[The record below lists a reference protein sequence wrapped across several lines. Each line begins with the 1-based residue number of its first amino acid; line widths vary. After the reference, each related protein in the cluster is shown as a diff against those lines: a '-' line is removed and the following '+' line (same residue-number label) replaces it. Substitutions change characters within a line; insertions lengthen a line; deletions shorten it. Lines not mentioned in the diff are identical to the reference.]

1 MAGDASIRV
10 YRSNRAEVLTEAL
23 AEVVG
28 DPLADPL
35 AAEWIVVQGR
45 GMATWLAGQLAE
57 KLGVWANAQMLYP
70 RNFVQRVI
78 ALGLGS
84 QPSAAYGEE
93 SLPWVILSCLDD
105 LLETAAFAPLARY
118 VKSDSDG
125 MRRWQLASAVARC
138 FDEYLSYRPEDLL
151 RWESG
156 GSLDA
161 DEQWQALLWRSIRGR
176 LGPQHV
182 AARARDFVERMAQE
196 STDVFPQRVCIFG
209 LSSMPP
215 IYVRV
220 MVALCRHAEVH
231 LFSLSPCQEYW
242 ADSVSPEQAL
252 RSIERGTA
260 EEELHLDV
268 AHPLLASLGGQ
279 GAAFQRL
286 LDREI
291 EAASCA
297 LIERPDTLYRLPE
310 GETVLARLQRRILG
324 GAAPLNPM
332 ARADRA
338 VDASIAIHSCH
349 SPTREVEVLRD
360 QLLEMLTNGSDF
372 RPEDV
377 VVMMPDIEA
386 YAPLIEAVFSADR
399 TDPRFIPFHIA
410 DRSLRSDAPVL
421 DALDRLL
428 TLVGGRVAQSEVV
441 DLLRLDVVHRRFGI
455 EAHEIETA
463 ARWLAESGV
472 RWGIDGEHRSE
483 HGFSSDAQN
492 TWQFGLDRL
501 LLGYA
506 MPTAEQG
513 TFGGVL
519 PYDEIEG
526 SSSELL
532 GRLAAFC
539 DALFASLG
547 ACRSSRTVDDWH
559 HVLSQL
565 LSQFFVSDDDT
576 AWQHERV
583 LGALGQLREWVAGAD
598 FCGELSL
605 PVVRAWLSG
614 RLESGAAERGFV
626 AGGVT
631 FCAMVP
637 MRSIPFEIV
646 CLLGMNDGAF
656 PRQTRR
662 VDFDRMR
669 FSGLRDGDRSRRDD
683 DRYLFLESVLSAR
696 SRLLI
701 SYCGQSIKDDR
712 TRPPSV
718 VLSELLD
725 QLRAD
730 HEDPTTEP
738 FDLARG
744 AREEDEALAHVL
756 PRVLTRHP
764 LQPFSARYFDGSDER
779 LFSYVAYPSTDE
791 AVAVT
796 PSTLFTQP
804 LGLPENAS
812 DDIELE
818 ELIDFYGDPI
828 LYLLRRRLRVA
839 FHRVEDQA
847 CDGLPL
853 LLSSLESYQVGDR
866 LLSWEDTKEAAEQQS
881 LLRATGMMPPGGL
894 GALVTQDLQV
904 RSTAILSVAKALRG
918 DGTVQSVAVRVELPD
933 GPAIHGV
940 VPNVYGDRVV
950 GQQFSAV
957 TARHVL
963 GAWIRHLALTAAA
976 PHRVAHGSAIVGQK
990 DKDYVSYRFPGPA
1003 PEAAE
1008 RLQELVAHYQIGQ
1021 REPLLLCP
1029 SAAFA
1034 YARVLARKPDEVAA
1048 LKSARTALKDD
1059 RRHQGSVAA
1068 LFPGIDLLANEEHP
1082 LGEAFQG
1089 PRFGALAKQVFAP
1102 LCEQVE
1108 IS

>member
-10 YRSNRAEVLTEAL
+10 YRSNRAEVLTEVL

-28 DPLADPL
+28 KPLVDPL

-57 KLGVWANAQMLYP
+57 KLGVWANAKMLYP

-105 LLETAAFAPLARY
+105 LLETPAFAPLARY
-118 VKSDSDG
+118 VESDGDG
-125 MRRWQLASAVARC
+125 MRRWQLVSAIARC

-156 GSLDA
+156 GSLEP
-161 DEQWQALLWRSIRGR
+161 DEQWQALLWRSIRDQR
-176 LGPQHV
+176 GPEHV
-182 AARARDFVERMAQE
+182 AARASAFVERMATE
-196 STDVFPQRVCIFG
+196 SPDVFPQRVCIFG

-220 MVALCRHAEVH
+220 IVALCRHTEVH

-252 RSIERGTA
+252 RSIERGAA

-286 LDREI
+286 LDREL

-297 LIERPDTLYRLPE
+297 LIERPDTLYRPPE
-310 GETVLARLQRRILG
+310 GDSVLARLQRRILG
-324 GAAPLNPM
+324 GAAPLEAMPRA
-332 ARADRA
+332 ARALDT
-338 VDASIAIHSCH
+338 SIAIHSCH

-360 QLLEMLTNGSDF
+360 QLLAILTDGSDF

-399 TDPRFIPFHIA
+399 ADPRFIPFHIA

-421 DALDRLL
+421 EALDRLL
-428 TLVGGRVAQSEVV
+428 MLVGGRVAQSEVV

-472 RWGIDGEHRSE
+472 RWGIDGEHRRE
-483 HGFSSDAQN
+483 HGFSGDEQN

-506 MPTAEQG
+506 MPTDEQG

-526 SSSELL
+526 GASELL

-539 DALFASLG
+539 DALFAMFRS
-547 ACRSSRTVDDWH
+547 CRSSRGIDDWH

-565 LSQFFVSDDDT
+565 LAQFFVSDDDT

-583 LGALGQLREWVAGAD
+583 LGALSQLREWVNGAN
-598 FCGELSL
+598 FSGELSL
-605 PVVRAWLSG
+605 PVVRAWLSD
-614 RLESGAAERGFV
+614 RLESGAGERGFV

-637 MRSIPFEIV
+637 MRSIPFDV
-646 CLLGMNDGAF
+646 MCLLGMNDGAF

-669 FSGLRDGDRSRRDD
+669 LSGLRDGDRSRRDD

-696 SRLLI
+696 RRLLI

-730 HEDPTTEP
+730 HEEGTSEP
-738 FDLARG
+738 FDLPRG
-744 AREEDEALAHVL
+744 VREEDEALAHVL

-764 LQPFSARYFDGSDER
+764 LQPFSPRYFDGSDER
-779 LFSYVAYPSTDE
+779 LFSYVAYPSSDE

-812 DDIELE
+812 DDIDID

-828 LYLLRRRLRVA
+828 LYLLRRRLGVA
-839 FHRVEDQA
+839 FHRAEDQA
-847 CDGLPL
+847 RDGLPL

-866 LLSWEDTKEAAEQQS
+866 LLSWGDAKDGAEQQS

-904 RSTAILSVAKALRG
+904 RSTAIHSVAKALRG
-918 DGTVQSVAVRVELPD
+918 DRTVQSVAVRVELPD

-950 GQQFSAV
+950 GQQFSTV
-957 TARHVL
+957 RARHVL

-990 DKDYVSYRFPGPA
+990 DKAYVSYRFPGPA
-1003 PEAAE
+1003 PEAVE

-1034 YARVLARKPDEVAA
+1034 YARALAGKPDEAAA
-1048 LKSARTALKDD
+1048 LSSARAALVRDW
-1059 RRHQGSVAA
+1059 RHQGSIAA

-1089 PRFGALAKQVFAP
+1089 PRFGALAKQVFSP